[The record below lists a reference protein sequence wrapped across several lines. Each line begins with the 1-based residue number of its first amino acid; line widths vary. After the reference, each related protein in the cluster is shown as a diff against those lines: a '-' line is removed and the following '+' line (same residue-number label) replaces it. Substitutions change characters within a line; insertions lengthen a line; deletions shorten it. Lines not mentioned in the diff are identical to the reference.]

1 MSIESIAA
9 LAGTAQLDAAR
20 AIQAQVRPEPT
31 AFDALV
37 QRIAGLND
45 QMQANAQAVQSVA
58 LGQTDNLH
66 QVMMTLER
74 TKLEFDLL
82 LQVRNKVLDAYQELM
97 RMQI

>member
-1 MSIESIAA
+1 MSVEPIAA
-9 LAGTAQLDAAR
+9 LNALALTDTTRLGQLHPA
-20 AIQAQVRPEPT
+20 PS

-37 QRIAGLND
+37 DQVAGVNQ
-45 QMQANAQAVQSVA
+45 QMQINQQAVQSVA

-66 QVMMTLER
+66 QVMMNLER
-74 TKLEFDLL
+74 TKLNFDLL